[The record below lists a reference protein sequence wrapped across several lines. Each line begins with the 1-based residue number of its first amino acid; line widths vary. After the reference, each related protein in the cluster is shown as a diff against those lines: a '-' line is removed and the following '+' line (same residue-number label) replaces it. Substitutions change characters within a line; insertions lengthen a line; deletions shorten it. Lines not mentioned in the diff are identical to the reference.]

1 MSYILNALRKS
12 ERERQAIEPDT
23 VTTRILIPQP
33 LQHQRST
40 KLIAALII
48 SNLII
53 LAYFLWFTQK
63 TQPVDALPPADTQPA
78 APMVKPPVAPPAE
91 IMTPKPEAR
100 LPEPKDAS
108 IAEIIEAR
116 TVPAS
121 QPPAQPV
128 VASKPVIE
136 PVKPAVAPPKPAPQ
150 KVEPVKNA
158 AIKPEPLPA
167 IVNKPAP
174 SPAKSVEPIITA
186 IAKPAPA
193 TLPAKDD
200 LPFLNELPA
209 EFRRTVPKLP
219 INVFVYS
226 PAPDERF
233 VMIDMVKYTPGQLIK
248 DQLELK
254 DIRPDSLVVSYNNR
268 LFKIKRP

>member
-33 LQHQRST
+33 PQHQRST
-40 KLIAALII
+40 KLIPALII

-63 TQPVDALPPADTQPA
+63 TQPVVALPPADTQPA
-78 APMVKPPVAPPAE
+78 APIVKPSVAPPAE
-91 IMTPKPEAR
+91 IMTPKSEAR

-121 QPPAQPV
+121 QPPAKPV
-128 VASKPVIE
+128 VANKPVVE
-136 PVKPAVAPPKPAPQ
+136 PVNPAVAPPKPAPQ
-150 KVEPVKNA
+150 KAEPVKNA
-158 AIKPEPLPA
+158 VINPESLPV

-174 SPAKSVEPIITA
+174 VKPIEPVVTA
-186 IAKPAPA
+186 AAKPAPA
-193 TLPAKDD
+193 ALPAKDG

-226 PAPDERF
+226 PVPAERF

-254 DIRPDSLVVSYNNR
+254 DIRPDSLVVSYDNR